1 MATFTYIKNI
11 FPSTKILNVRFHF
24 SFTISAF
31 RRMLLTQLNVMT
43 KLWVKVLYNCKKAY
57 EIEIVIFVQAS
68 KSTLLV
74 FNFIFQMFGSL

>member
-1 MATFTYIKNI
+1 
-11 FPSTKILNVRFHF
+11 
-24 SFTISAF
+24 
-31 RRMLLTQLNVMT
+31 MT